1 MVIAVVAACAV
12 LAACAFAVLAVH
24 RSRRASERQLEI
36 VFERVSSHLEALST
50 SVEQGIARMVDAQR
64 ERFQPLSLDF
74 DALVDA
80 LVAEAAVRTGADAVV
95 LRVEG
100 PGGRLVLAS
109 HGAGAESELAER
121 AFAPPGARPFRAAT
135 IDWTYSASGEAD
147 DEAFR
152 SAIVAPLAPSTGVP
166 GTLVAY
172 SSTSH
177 AFRTEHAS
185 ALHGLVAEFG
195 TGLANARR
203 FADVEARLLL
213 DPATGVASR
222 RGYEVELG
230 REVARAHR
238 TGRPLSV
245 VLVGIDGTETATT
258 TGGNESV
265 DQVARLL
272 TRVTRKSDISCRRGD
287 REFAILMPETRESGA
302 QVLTTRLREEAK
314 RALGESPTTIAVGHV
329 EWRPDEPVDAL
340 EARVEAA
347 LRPDRRAGASNQ
359 HPTESAQ
366 VRDFD
371 GGRRAET
378 LRRDVLDTLGREGA
392 KARRQGESLA
402 VLMIG
407 LEGLDELSERVDRES
422 ADAALSKVTKQLSD
436 GVGNGSVHRLGSSE
450 FALVL
455 AGATVDDA
463 EALLGALHPADGDER
478 ADRITLSAGIT
489 ELVERDDAQSALER
503 AEHALWQAKQAGPGT
518 IVVAVPGTRIQR

>member
-12 LAACAFAVLAVH
+12 LAAGVLAVLAVH
-24 RSRRASERQLEI
+24 RSRRESERKLEI
-36 VFERVSSHLEALST
+36 VFERVSSHLEAIST
-50 SVEQGIARMVDAQR
+50 SVEQAVARMVDAQR
-64 ERFQPLSLDF
+64 ERSQPLSLDF

-109 HGAGAESELAER
+109 LGAGTESELAER
-121 AFAPPGARPFRAAT
+121 AFAPPDARPFRAAT

-147 DEAFR
+147 DEGFR
-152 SAIVAPLAPSTGVP
+152 SAIVAPLAPSTGIP

-177 AFRTEHAS
+177 AFRTEHTS

-213 DPATGVASR
+213 DPTTGVASR

-238 TGRPLSV
+238 TGRPLSI
-245 VLVGIDGTETATT
+245 VLVGINGTETATT
-258 TGGNESV
+258 GGNDV

-272 TRVTRKSDISCRRGD
+272 KRVTRKSDISCRRGD

-302 QVLTTRLREEAK
+302 HVLTTRLREEAK

-329 EWRPDEPVDAL
+329 EWRPDEPVEAL
-340 EARVEAA
+340 EERVEAA
-347 LRPDRRAGASNQ
+347 LTPERRTGSSKRHLA
-359 HPTESAQ
+359 ESAPT
-366 VRDFD
+366 RGLD
-371 GGRRAET
+371 GGRAET
-378 LRRDVLDTLGREGA
+378 LRLDALDTLGREVT
-392 KARRQGESLA
+392 KARRHGESLS
-402 VLMIG
+402 VLAIG
-407 LEGLDELSERVDRES
+407 LEGLDELSQRVDRES
-422 ADAALSKVTKQLSD
+422 VDAALSRVAQQLSD
-436 GVGNGSVHRLGSSE
+436 SVGNGSVHRLGPGE

-463 EALLGALHPADGDER
+463 EALLGALHSADHD
-478 ADRITLSAGIT
+478 DRTDGITLSAGIT
-489 ELVERDDAQSALER
+489 ELAERDDAQSALGR
-503 AEHALWQAKQAGPGT
+503 AEHALWQAQQAGPGT
-518 IVVAVPGTRIQR
+518 IVVAVPGRRTPR

>member
-12 LAACAFAVLAVH
+12 LAAGVLAVLAVH
-24 RSRRASERQLEI
+24 RSRRESERKLEI
-36 VFERVSSHLEALST
+36 VFERVSSHLDAIST
-50 SVEQGIARMVDAQR
+50 SVEQAVARMVDAQR
-64 ERFQPLSLDF
+64 ERSQPLSLDF

-109 HGAGAESELAER
+109 LGAGTESELAER
-121 AFAPPGARPFRAAT
+121 AFAPPDARPFRAAT

-147 DEAFR
+147 DEGFR
-152 SAIVAPLAPSTGVP
+152 SAIVAPLAPSTGIP

-177 AFRTEHAS
+177 AFRAEHTS

-213 DPATGVASR
+213 DPTTGVASR

-238 TGRPLSV
+238 TGRPLSI
-245 VLVGIDGTETATT
+245 VLVGINGTETATT

-272 TRVTRKSDISCRRGD
+272 KRVTRKSDISCRRGD

-302 QVLTTRLREEAK
+302 HVLTTRLREEAK
-314 RALGESPTTIAVGHV
+314 RALGQSPTTIAVGHV
-329 EWRPDEPVDAL
+329 EWRPDEPVEAL

-347 LRPDRRAGASNQ
+347 LTPERRAGPSKR
-359 HPTESAQ
+359 HLTESAPP
-366 VRDFD
+366 RDLD
-371 GGRRAET
+371 GGRAET
-378 LRRDVLDTLGREGA
+378 LRRDALDTLGREVA
-392 KARRQGESLA
+392 KARRHGESLA
-402 VLMIG
+402 VLVVG
-407 LEGLDELSERVDRES
+407 LEGLDELSQRVDRQS
-422 ADAALSKVTKQLSD
+422 VDAALSRVAQQLSD
-436 GVGNGSVHRLGSSE
+436 GVGNGSVHRLGPGE

-463 EALLGALHPADGDER
+463 EALLGALHSADHD
-478 ADRITLSAGIT
+478 DRVDGITLSAGIT
-489 ELVERDDAQSALER
+489 ELAERDDAQSALGR
-503 AEHALWQAKQAGPGT
+503 AEHALWQAQQAGPGT
-518 IVVAVPGTRIQR
+518 IVVAVPGRRAPR

>member
-12 LAACAFAVLAVH
+12 LAAGALAVLGVH
-24 RSRRASERQLEI
+24 RSRRESERKLEI
-36 VFERVSSHLEALST
+36 VFERVSGHLEALST
-50 SVEQGIARMVDAQR
+50 SVEQAVARMVDAQR
-64 ERFQPLSLDF
+64 ERSQPLSLDF

-109 HGAGAESELAER
+109 LGAGTESELAER
-121 AFAPPGARPFRAAT
+121 AFAPPDARPFRAAT

-147 DEAFR
+147 DEGFR
-152 SAIVAPLAPSTGVP
+152 SAIVAPLAPSTGIP

-177 AFRTEHAS
+177 AFRAEHTS

-213 DPATGVASR
+213 DPTTGVASR

-238 TGRPLSV
+238 TGRPLSI
-245 VLVGIDGTETATT
+245 VLVGINGTETAT

-272 TRVTRKSDISCRRGD
+272 KRVTRKSDISCRRGD

-302 QVLTTRLREEAK
+302 HVLTTRLREEAK
-314 RALGESPTTIAVGHV
+314 RALGQSPTTIAVGHV
-329 EWRPDEPVDAL
+329 EWRPDEPVEAL

-347 LRPDRRAGASNQ
+347 LTPERRAGPSKR
-359 HPTESAQ
+359 HLTESAPP
-366 VRDFD
+366 RDLDD
-371 GGRRAET
+371 GRAET
-378 LRRDVLDTLGREGA
+378 LRRDALDALGVEVA

-402 VLMIG
+402 VVVVGI
-407 LEGLDELSERVDRES
+407 EGLDELSQRVDRQS
-422 ADAALSKVTKQLSD
+422 VDAALSRVGQQLSD
-436 GVGNGSVHRLGSSE
+436 GVGDGSVHRLEPGE

-463 EALLGALHPADGDER
+463 EALLGALHSADHD
-478 ADRITLSAGIT
+478 DRVNGITLSAGIT
-489 ELVERDDAQSALER
+489 ELAERDDAQSALGR
-503 AEHALWQAKQAGPGT
+503 AEHALWQAQQAGPGT
-518 IVVAVPGTRIQR
+518 IVVAVPGRRTPR

>member
-1 MVIAVVAACAV
+1 MVTAVVAACAV
-12 LAACAFAVLAVH
+12 LAAGVLAVLAVH
-24 RSRRASERQLEI
+24 RSRRESERQLEI
-36 VFERVSSHLEALST
+36 AFERVSSHLDALST
-50 SVEQGIARMVDAQR
+50 SVEQAVARMVDAQR
-64 ERFQPLSLDF
+64 DRSQPLSLDF

-80 LVAEAAVRTGADAVV
+80 LVAEAAARTGADAVV

-100 PGGRLVLAS
+100 PGGRPVLAS
-109 HGAGAESELAER
+109 LGAGTESELAER
-121 AFAPPGARPFRAAT
+121 AFAPPDARPFRAAT

-147 DEAFR
+147 DEGFR
-152 SAIVAPLAPSTGVP
+152 SALVAPMAASTGIP

-213 DPATGVASR
+213 DPTTGVASR

-245 VLVGIDGTETATT
+245 VLVGINGTETAT

-265 DQVARLL
+265 DEVARLL

-287 REFAILMPETRESGA
+287 REFAILMPETRASGA
-302 QVLTTRLREEAK
+302 HVLTTRLREEAK
-314 RALGESPTTIAVGHV
+314 RALGQSPTTIAVGHV
-329 EWRPDEPVDAL
+329 EWRPDEPVEEL
-340 EARVEAA
+340 EARVDAA
-347 LRPDRRAGASNQ
+347 LTPERRAGPSKR
-359 HPTESAQ
+359 HLTDSAPP
-366 VRDFD
+366 RDLD
-371 GGRRAET
+371 GGRAET
-378 LRRDVLDTLGREGA
+378 LRRDALDTLGRELA
-392 KARRQGESLA
+392 KARRHGESLA
-402 VLMIG
+402 VLVVG
-407 LEGLDELSERVDRES
+407 LEGLDELSQRIDRES
-422 ADAALSKVTKQLSD
+422 ADAALSRVAQQLSE
-436 GVGNGSVHRLGSSE
+436 GVGNGFVHRLGPGE

-463 EALLGALHPADGDER
+463 EALIGALHHADDGDR
-478 ADRITLSAGIT
+478 IDGITLSAGIT
-489 ELVERDDAQSALER
+489 ELAERDDAQSALGR

-518 IVVAVPGTRIQR
+518 IVVAVPGGRTPR

>member
-12 LAACAFAVLAVH
+12 LAAGVLVVLAVH
-24 RSRRASERQLEI
+24 RSRRESERQLEI
-36 VFERVSSHLEALST
+36 VFQRVSSHLEALST
-50 SVEQGIARMVDAQR
+50 SVEQAVARMVDAQR
-64 ERFQPLSLDF
+64 ERSQPLSLDF

-80 LVAEAAVRTGADAVV
+80 LVAEAAARTGADAVV

-109 HGAGAESELAER
+109 LGAGAESELAER

-147 DEAFR
+147 DEGFR
-152 SAIVAPLAPSTGVP
+152 SALVAPLAPSTGVP

-177 AFRTEHAS
+177 AFRAEHAS

-213 DPATGVASR
+213 DPTTGVASR

-245 VLVGIDGTETATT
+245 VLVGINGTDTATT
-258 TGGNESV
+258 TGRNESV

-272 TRVTRKSDISCRRGD
+272 KRVTRKSDISCRRGD

-302 QVLTTRLREEAK
+302 HVLTTRLREEAK
-314 RALGESPTTIAVGHV
+314 RALGQSPTTIAVGHV
-329 EWRPDEPVDAL
+329 EWRPDEPVEAL
-340 EARVEAA
+340 EARVDAA
-347 LRPDRRAGASNQ
+347 LTPERRAGPSKQ
-359 HPTESAQ
+359 HLTESAPT
-366 VRDFD
+366 RDD
-371 GGRRAET
+371 GGRAET
-378 LRRDVLDTLGREGA
+378 LRRDAMDTLDREVA
-392 KARRQGESLA
+392 KARRHGESLA
-402 VLMIG
+402 VLVVG
-407 LEGLDELSERVDRES
+407 LEGLDELSQRVDRES
-422 ADAALSKVTKQLSD
+422 ADAALSRVAQQLSD
-436 GVGNGSVHRLGSSE
+436 GVGKGSVHRLASSE

-463 EALLGALHPADGDER
+463 EALLGALHSADHD
-478 ADRITLSAGIT
+478 DRTDGITLSAGIT
-489 ELVERDDAQSALER
+489 ELAERDDAQSALGR

-518 IVVAVPGTRIQR
+518 IVVAVPGRRTPR